1 MSALSSKRKEESEI
15 IESAKKHLQKV
26 ERIIDQKKVRKF
38 EKMIPKVLKMAE
50 LSCVNVVAETTDT
63 LKGHIRL
70 STRFF
75 QIFQEH
81 RTTFSEM
88 LISAEDVS
96 FHVKNNQLEIII
108 VTGNMTFLLNLTK
121 QSMRVQLK
129 ISVKE
134 SSSNS
139 R

>member
-1 MSALSSKRKEESEI
+1 
-15 IESAKKHLQKV
+15 
-26 ERIIDQKKVRKF
+26 
-38 EKMIPKVLKMAE
+38 MAE
-50 LSCVNVVAETTDT
+50 VSCVNVVAETTDT

-96 FHVKNNQLEIII
+96 FHEKNNQLEIII
-108 VTGNMTFLLNLTK
+108 VTGNMSFLLNLTK

-134 SSSNS
+134 SSSNLL
-139 R
+139 